1 MKIHKL
7 HFLFHK
13 LSRNTFVIHVSVPGL
28 RYTFHKSYPGC
39 HCEDV
44 LWGKELG
51 CFERKYCTAYQEE
64 RADQTGNK
72 KEKCLLIEI
81 TWRGKRLFWKWK
93 YKQVLYL
100 NFHTCSILDITLHT
114 YLILSV
120 YNIWQKFFFY
130 VLV

>member
-64 RADQTGNK
+64 RADQTGK
-72 KEKCLLIEI
+72 KNRSFYSLKLPEEEKGYFENEN
-81 TWRGKRLFWKWK
+81 T
-93 YKQVLYL
+93 
-100 NFHTCSILDITLHT
+100 D
-114 YLILSV
+114 
-120 YNIWQKFFFY
+120 
-130 VLV
+130 